1 VSAPRAAALA
11 IAAALA
17 LLAGC
22 RTTPSV
28 PKQVTVTVT
37 DYRPLPDWIAP
48 VPVYQ
53 RSGSTVRDHLTAEC
67 RHKQDQATAN
77 CLIRAARRIVAGEAL
92 ARADCPPPPPCED
105 TP

>member
-1 VSAPRAAALA
+1 MSRLLLCMA
-11 IAAALA
+11 IA

-22 RTTPSV
+22 KTVPEV

-48 VPVYQ
+48 VPLHQ
-53 RSGSTVRDHLTAEC
+53 RSGSSVRDHLTAEC

-77 CLIRAARRIVAGEAL
+77 CLISAARRIVAGEAL
-92 ARADCPPPPPCED
+92 ERGACPPSPPCQD
-105 TP
+105 P

>member
-1 VSAPRAAALA
+1 MTRLLLC
-11 IAAALA
+11 IALA

-22 RTTPSV
+22 KTAPEV

-37 DYRPLPDWIAP
+37 DYRPLPEWIAP

-77 CLIRAARRIVAGEAL
+77 CLIQAARRIVDGQAV
-92 ARADCPPPPPCED
+92 ARTDCPPPPPCKD